1 MVGRSA
7 WTTQASLPGEPEGVP
22 LGPMGV
28 VAATPEVVGTR
39 AMGAAGMTLDLE
51 DMDTDMDGPGTTVA
65 EARVVTNATQEETTG
80 TIMTTEMQCVPI
92 P

>member
-1 MVGRSA
+1 
-7 WTTQASLPGEPEGVP
+7 
-22 LGPMGV
+22 MGV

-51 DMDTDMDGPGTTVA
+51 DMDTDMDGPGTMVA
-65 EARVVTNATQEETTG
+65 EARVVTTATQEETTG
-80 TIMTTEMQCVPI
+80 TIMTTEMQCVPM

>member
-39 AMGAAGMTLDLE
+39 AMGAAGMTRDLE
-51 DMDTDMDGPGTTVA
+51 DMDTDMDGPGTMVA
-65 EARVVTNATQEETTG
+65 EARVVTTATQEETTG